1 MSQYHRSAPEL
12 SAVLTR
18 RVEPSND
25 NSRSDLRVLEA
36 RFHPQGRSGDF
47 IVIGKIL
54 CRPPNAMLEVASDF
68 KTRVPARL
76 SERSIVSNLGYLTLM
91 SRPRPVE
98 FLLSLENRYWSFVLA
113 GSHADQ
119 VSH

>member
-1 MSQYHRSAPEL
+1 MSQYHRSAPEP
-12 SAVLTR
+12 SAALTR
-18 RVEPSND
+18 RMEPSND
-25 NSRSDLRVLEA
+25 NSRGDLRVLEA

-54 CRPPNAMLEVASDF
+54 CRASNAMLEVASDF
-68 KTRVPARL
+68 KARVPATL

-91 SRPRPVE
+91 SRPRPLE

-113 GSHADQ
+113 GSQ
-119 VSH
+119 VDRASH